1 MNILPI
7 SNRTKSML
15 VNSNIST
22 SLSISILNLL
32 DLINNFLSM
41 FSNLP
46 VSLSLWNTVKLKILF
61 SRVIMKLQDLLQ
73 SSKPVIIN
81 LKAIKTLVMYLNLI
95 LKSMMI
101 CDFIYYYIHLYILYK
116 NYSNYMIFLF

>member
-1 MNILPI
+1 
-7 SNRTKSML
+7 
-15 VNSNIST
+15 
-22 SLSISILNLL
+22 
-32 DLINNFLSM
+32 M

-46 VSLSLWNTVKLKILF
+46 VYLSLWNTVKLKILF

-73 SSKPVIIN
+73 LSKPVIIN